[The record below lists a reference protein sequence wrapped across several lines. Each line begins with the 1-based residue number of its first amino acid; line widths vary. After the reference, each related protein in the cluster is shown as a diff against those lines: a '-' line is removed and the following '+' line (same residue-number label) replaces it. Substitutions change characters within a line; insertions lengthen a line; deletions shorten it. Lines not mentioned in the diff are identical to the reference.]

1 MSAFGKWRHILLLSA
16 LASLSGCETPG
27 ADLLATP
34 RSPPPT
40 QVEPVPGKLAKTSGP
55 PPPANASAGKTT
67 FLEGTGRFIG
77 TPQQPAP
84 THDEDVAEGG
94 DGVTLNLV
102 GVPTSQAAK
111 TVLGDILRVKYTID
125 PSVKGEV
132 TVQTPKPLVKSA
144 VVDLFQ
150 SALRANGAA
159 MVHANGLYK
168 IVPADQAIVGASLQ
182 IPDAPAAKGKVGS
195 GVHIVQLKYI
205 SATELQRILEPI
217 APRGSIV
224 RADDARRIIML
235 SGTSQEIASVMEAIA
250 IFDVDTMKGMS
261 FALVPVRSSQ
271 PTVIAAEL
279 RSIFASD
286 REGAAAGMVHFLP
299 NNRLRA
305 ILVVTPQRQYLAR
318 AETWVRRLDAQA
330 EGTEKQFFTYS
341 VQNRRADELV
351 SALQA
356 MLSNDA
362 GARSTGAT
370 RNVAPPHQEAG
381 VQSSS
386 LQPASHGSQ
395 SSFATPGGGGP
406 RGPAGSSARSPTSF
420 AGASPAPGPS
430 PAGNGEQGAGEQRIK
445 IAADGAKNA
454 VLIEATPADYRR
466 IMTMIT
472 ALDVM
477 PNQVLI
483 EATIAEVSLNDD
495 LKMGVRWFLERKN
508 STYKFTDAATGALGS
523 VFPGFSYALTAAD
536 LVATLNTLNQVTDVN
551 VVSSPSLT
559 VMDNSTAILQI
570 GDQVPITTQSATS
583 VLGPGAPV
591 VNSVSYRDTGVILS
605 ITPRIN
611 ESGRVLLEIEQ
622 EVSTVVSTT
631 SSGID
636 SPTIRQRR
644 IRTGVVVS
652 NGEALTLGGMIQE
665 SKTLARSQM
674 PILGDLPFL
683 GNAFKQKDNRYG
695 KTELIIIITP
705 RVMRNL
711 DEARQVTD
719 EYRREFERHVL
730 HDRNKLRRLEKGVR
744 RTFE

>member
-1 MSAFGKWRHILLLSA
+1 M
-16 LASLSGCETPG
+16 
-27 ADLLATP
+27 
-34 RSPPPT
+34 
-40 QVEPVPGKLAKTSGP
+40 
-55 PPPANASAGKTT
+55 
-67 FLEGTGRFIG
+67 
-77 TPQQPAP
+77 
-84 THDEDVAEGG
+84 
-94 DGVTLNLV
+94 TLNLV
-102 GVPTSQAAK
+102 NVPTSQAAK
-111 TVLGDILRVKYTID
+111 TVLGDVLGVKYTID
-125 PSVKGEV
+125 PSVKGDI

-144 VVDLFQ
+144 VADLFQ

-159 MVHANGLYK
+159 IVQANGLYK

-182 IPDAPAAKGKVGS
+182 IPDAPVAKGKVGS

-205 SATELQRILEPI
+205 AATELQRILEPI

-224 RADDARRIIML
+224 RADDARHIIML

-261 FALVPVRSSQ
+261 FALVPVQSSQ

-279 RSIFASD
+279 KSIFASD
-286 REGAAAGMVHFLP
+286 REGSAAGMVQFLP

-305 ILVVTPQRQYLAR
+305 ILVITSQRQYLTR

-330 EGTEKQFFTYS
+330 EGSEKQFYTYS

-356 MLSNDA
+356 MFGSEAGGRASN
-362 GARSTGAT
+362 AT
-370 RNVAPPHQEAG
+370 RNVAPPYQEAS
-381 VQSSS
+381 VQSNPWQSTSHSS
-386 LQPASHGSQ
+386 QPGFAAPVGS
-395 SSFATPGGGGP
+395 P
-406 RGPAGSSARSPTSF
+406 RSSAGPMARPATSH
-420 AGASPAPGPS
+420 AGPS
-430 PAGNGEQGAGEQRIK
+430 PAPVGGGDQAGGEQRIK

-466 IMTMIT
+466 IMKVI
-472 ALDVM
+472 AKLDVM

-483 EATIAEVSLNDD
+483 EATIAEVSLNDE
-495 LKMGVRWFLERKN
+495 LKMGVRWFLERK
-508 STYKFTDAATGALGS
+508 SSSYTFSDAATGAISS
-523 VFPGFSYALTAAD
+523 VFPGFSYALAAAN
-536 LVATLNTLNQVTDVN
+536 LGATLNTLNQITEVN

-559 VMDNSTAILQI
+559 VMDNGTAILQI
-570 GDQVPITTQSATS
+570 GDQVPITTQSAAS
-583 VLGPGAPV
+583 VLGAGAPV
-591 VNSVSYRDTGVILS
+591 INSVSYRDTGVILT

-644 IRTGVVVS
+644 IRTSVVVN
-652 NGEALTLGGMIQE
+652 NGEALALGGMIQE
-665 SKTLARSQM
+665 SKSLARTQL
-674 PILGDLPFL
+674 PILGDLPL
-683 GNAFKQKDNRYG
+683 IGNAFKQKDNRYG

-730 HDRNKLRRLEKGVR
+730 HDRDKLRRLEKGVR